1 MRFVGRNTRTSYEI
15 KSLIRKDIPEYPPD
29 VLREAITNAVMHR
42 DWFIEGANVFVE
54 IYPDRIE
61 ISNPGGLPQILSLG
75 DLGRRSVRRNP
86 LIADLFHRI
95 NFIEKAGTGI
105 QRMRN
110 EMRAQGCPEPEFAA
124 NGFFAVTLRPNP
136 MVRDA
141 GATDRTATG
150 RPTDIDSRAVA
161 MHRLLQE
168 VSGEMTGQDLRRAL
182 GLKNNPHF
190 RRAYL
195 IPALQAG
202 LLEMTIPNKPRS
214 KNQRYRLSRAGREF
228 LVSQAAQENATV
240 GAAE

>member
-1 MRFVGRNTRTSYEI
+1 
-15 KSLIRKDIPEYPPD
+15 
-29 VLREAITNAVMHR
+29 
-42 DWFIEGANVFVE
+42 
-54 IYPDRIE
+54 
-61 ISNPGGLPQILSLG
+61 
-75 DLGRRSVRRNP
+75 
-86 LIADLFHRI
+86 
-95 NFIEKAGTGI
+95 
-105 QRMRN
+105 
-110 EMRAQGCPEPEFAA
+110 
-124 NGFFAVTLRPNP
+124 
-136 MVRDA
+136 
-141 GATDRTATG
+141 
-150 RPTDIDSRAVA
+150 